1 MTGHRHLTAGRGL
14 LFGALALATAMAT
27 SMSAKAEDTI
37 DIGFNAPLSGP
48 AAGWGLPGLTGINL
62 LVDGINAEGGL
73 DVGGKRYKLV
83 VHQFDNE
90 YTPSKALQGARQ
102 LVLEH
107 NVKIILDVGGS
118 TGDAQLPFLTEH
130 KVFYA
135 PEATADIN
143 PKRPY
148 IISGADYF
156 PRGEMMR
163 MAYISQM
170 YPQAKRYAVVS
181 QQDATSLVGQAWEVG
196 AAKAVGLDVV
206 YDEFYAPDTTDFA
219 PVVTAILATKPDIV
233 SLSIS
238 WPDFIPLLMEQLYQQ
253 GFKGIV
259 AANYIEPEQALQR
272 VPADWLQQIK
282 AIDSYPLFDD
292 PWWGDPSAQHDFA
305 AKWNARYG
313 AGGPEDLKRPMNGID
328 WLYTPMLQAYLA
340 SVQKAGSIDP
350 DKVLA
355 AFRSLDT
362 ISTIEGPTAVT
373 GEEMWGE
380 KNMISP
386 LVPNNEFRADCNC
399 KRVQSLTR
407 FETWFAAHK
416 DAVIAEVRRRNQ
428 MWDQRQ

>member
-1 MTGHRHLTAGRGL
+1 MGRGDLAAGAVRL
-14 LFGALALATAMAT
+14 LGVLALGLGMTVARAAM
-27 SMSAKAEDTI
+27 AEDTL
-37 DIGFNAPLSGP
+37 DIGFNAPLSGA
-48 AAGWGLPGLTGINL
+48 AAGWGLPGLTGLEL
-62 LVDGINAEGGL
+62 LTDSINAQGGL

-83 VHQFDNE
+83 IHQFDNE
-90 YTPSKALQGARQ
+90 YVPSKALQGARQ

-148 IISGADYF
+148 IISGSDYF

-163 MAYISQM
+163 MTYIRAV

-206 YDEFYAPDTTDFA
+206 YDAFYAPDTTDFA

-233 SLSIS
+233 SLAIS
-238 WPDFIPLLMEQLYQQ
+238 WPDFIPLLLEQLHQQ

-272 VPADWLQQIK
+272 VPADWLEQVK

-292 PWWGDPSAQHDFA
+292 PWWGDPSAQHEFA
-305 AKWNARYG
+305 AKWNARFG
-313 AGGPEDLKRPMNGID
+313 AGAPEDQKRPMNGID

-340 SVQKAGSIDP
+340 AVQKAGSLDP

-355 AFRSLDT
+355 AFRSLET
-362 ISTIEGPTAVT
+362 ISTIEGPTTVS
-373 GEEMWGE
+373 GEDMWGE
-380 KNMISP
+380 RNMISP
-386 LVPNNEFRADCNC
+386 LVPTNEFRASCKC
-399 KRVQSLTR
+399 KRVQMLIR
-407 FETWFAAHK
+407 FDPWFDEHKAA
-416 DAVIAEVRRRNQ
+416 VLAEVRRRNQ